1 MDVHDIK
8 TLMVMTLYGLPFVR
22 FQAPTPLPFPSEE
35 APLVNLPA
43 VIDVPPIGLVERT
56 ITFTLEIDPDNEI
69 DRTDAQVP
77 LIESIGVEDSFVQSG
92 LGTTPEPRI
101 IEATQE
107 GLPDIP
113 EFAYN
118 LSLSNTSGITNLI
131 VRDVSFIGGSYQQ
144 VEDYEMQISQVISQ
158 DIELLETTEVPTF
171 TEGVGLWFPD
181 PFYEHTSTSIET
193 ENGDTVERTQLLV
206 NPAQFR
212 ASDPDDDD
220 DGAVGDVRYYNQM
233 VFRVIYFDPTAE
245 RAAEI
250 ADDVTAPTLQVQ
262 LVESTSTT
270 PMLQQSNTREFIVAQ
285 ITNED
290 NLDGVTLSGSY
301 TIDNAN
307 WRDLQFER
315 LDSNNTWTAPLPNA
329 TDPQASVS
337 YFVQAQDAAAILPSI
352 AARACSV
359 RQKVFRWQALQSPV
373 QHRSSLASR
382 ST

>member
-1 MDVHDIK
+1 M
-8 TLMVMTLYGLPFVR
+8 
-22 FQAPTPLPFPSEE
+22 
-35 APLVNLPA
+35 
-43 VIDVPPIGLVERT
+43 
-56 ITFTLEIDPDNEI
+56 
-69 DRTDAQVP
+69 
-77 LIESIGVEDSFVQSG
+77 
-92 LGTTPEPRI
+92 
-101 IEATQE
+101 
-107 GLPDIP
+107 
-113 EFAYN
+113 
-118 LSLSNTSGITNLI
+118 
-131 VRDVSFIGGSYQQ
+131 
-144 VEDYEMQISQVISQ
+144 
-158 DIELLETTEVPTF
+158 
-171 TEGVGLWFPD
+171 
-181 PFYEHTSTSIET
+181 
-193 ENGDTVERTQLLV
+193 
-206 NPAQFR
+206 
-212 ASDPDDDD
+212 
-220 DGAVGDVRYYNQM
+220 RYYNQM

-329 TDPQASVS
+329 TDRRPVS
-337 YFVQAQDAAAILPSI
+337 ATLCRPRMRRAILPSI

-359 RQKVFRWQALQSPV
+359 RQKVFRWQALLSPV